1 MLTLCKSA
9 NIINNAES
17 FGCPPE
23 ILGSGADKLL
33 LTAFFICGRGQV
45 KKRGVYFVLFIDFRC

>member
-9 NIINNAES
+9 NIINNAKS

-23 ILGSGADKLL
+23 ILGSGAVSFCL
-33 LTAFFICGRGQV
+33 R
-45 KKRGVYFVLFIDFRC
+45 LFYMLPGSSEETWCILCLVH

>member
-23 ILGSGADKLL
+23 ILGSGAVSFCLRL
-33 LTAFFICGRGQV
+33 FLYAAVV
-45 KKRGVYFVLFIDFRC
+45 K